1 MRGRRSRALARRDPA
16 GRDRQAGT
24 AVIEFVVG
32 AVILLLPL
40 LYLLLTVFL
49 LQRAAFGVAEA
60 AREAG
65 RAFVLAPSAPM
76 GDALASAAADI
87 AMHDQGL
94 PDPAE
99 VAFVA
104 PAQRCPAR
112 ASGPAARGGVTSGL
126 AAGLL
131 PGARYAVCVLE
142 DVPLPFDAHGVFH
155 ALLPASIW
163 VVGRYVL
170 VVDRF
175 RPAR

>member
-1 MRGRRSRALARRDPA
+1 MTGTGTSGSAPGRQS
-16 GRDRQAGT
+16 GT
-24 AVIEFVVG
+24 AVLEFVVG

-65 RAFVLAPSAPM
+65 RAFVLAPSAPV
-76 GDALASAAADI
+76 GDVLATAAADV

-99 VAFVA
+99 VLFVA
-104 PAQRCPAR
+104 PGQRCPAR
-112 ASGPAARGGVTSGL
+112 ALDPGARGGAPAGL
-126 AAGLL
+126 AAGLE
-131 PGARYAVCVLE
+131 PGARYAVCVLA

-170 VVDRF
+170 VVDRY